1 MNLHRQSSIR
11 NSQLAL
17 KSAKR
22 DQFPNEIMPQR
33 NILNNE
39 SQGDMV
45 KIVEDNN
52 FMIASPLVKKQRTPE
67 YKMDY
72 QSGFINSK
80 KQFEP

>member
-22 DQFPNEIMPQR
+22 DQIPNEMMPQR
-33 NILNNE
+33 VMLNNE

-52 FMIASPLVKKQRTPE
+52 FIMTSPLVKKPRTPA

-72 QSGFINSK
+72 QSSFINSK